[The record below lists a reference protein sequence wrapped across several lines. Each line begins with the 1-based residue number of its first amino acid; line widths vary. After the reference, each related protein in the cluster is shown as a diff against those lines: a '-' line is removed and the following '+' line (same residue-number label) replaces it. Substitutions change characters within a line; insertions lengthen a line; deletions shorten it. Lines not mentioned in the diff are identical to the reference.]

1 MKHYIR
7 HRIKSKVNF
16 NLTLFPLNCRIK
28 MRGDFMTLYQSY
40 KQKLKLKKI
49 KQKTIYESLGC
60 SKQNYYKH
68 INNLKNNNITF
79 SGNQIML
86 IDKITGIKII

>member
-1 MKHYIR
+1 MKYE
-7 HRIKSKVNF
+7 IKVKY
-16 NLTLFPLNCRIK
+16 NLTLILLNCRME

-40 KQKLKLKKI
+40 SQKLKLKKI
-49 KQKTIYESLGC
+49 KQKTIYEYLGC

-79 SGNQIML
+79 SGNQIVL
-86 IDKITGIKII
+86 IEKITGIKII